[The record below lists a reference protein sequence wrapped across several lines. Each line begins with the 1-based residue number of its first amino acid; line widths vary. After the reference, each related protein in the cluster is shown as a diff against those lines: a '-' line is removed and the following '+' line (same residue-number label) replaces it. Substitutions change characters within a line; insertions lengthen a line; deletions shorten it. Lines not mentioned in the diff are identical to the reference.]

1 MKYQSEIICNKKMKV
16 EKFLFYEKKIREPGR
31 VLPDFLLMNFLL
43 RIISNKYTPKAKIK
57 PQNNKTN
64 KKVDIQR

>member
-1 MKYQSEIICNKKMKV
+1 V

-43 RIISNKYTPKAKIK
+43 RIISNKYTPKAKRK